1 MAVLARTANLQTS
14 MLVNTHFT
22 ILGNWWEAAGASFLG
37 VYGNQSQNNVHC
49 RSPTN

>member
-22 ILGNWWEAAGASFLG
+22 ILGNWWEAAGASLRCLR
-37 VYGNQSQNNVHC
+37 QSKSKTNVHC